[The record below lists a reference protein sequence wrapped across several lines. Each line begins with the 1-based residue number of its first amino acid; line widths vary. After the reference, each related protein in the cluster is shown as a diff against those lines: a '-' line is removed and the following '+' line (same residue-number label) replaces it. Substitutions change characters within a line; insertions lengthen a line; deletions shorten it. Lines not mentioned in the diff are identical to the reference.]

1 MDDTKII
8 NVFHNDWDDVII
20 VSDTILYKKNNE
32 NIKFLHLC
40 TFKTPIY
47 VS

>member
-20 VSDTILYKKNNE
+20 VSDTILYKKTMKII
-32 NIKFLHLC
+32 IKLIFL
-40 TFKTPIY
+40 
-47 VS
+47 